1 MAFYQFGTGG
11 GGQLKN
17 HRGFVFVFA
26 GKDGEEGRCQDAR
39 TESEA
44 IRPKKATVV
53 TLHCYLG
60 TVHVQWAHASAN
72 INYCHTFGKLV
83 PSKIIPLLKITMNPA
98 IF

>member
-1 MAFYQFGTGG
+1 MRMKFCPRWSDFQAREGNLSVGVLSFWYRRWG
-11 GGQLKN
+11 LAKKN

-72 INYCHTFGKLV
+72 IKTICQQ
-83 PSKIIPLLKITMNPA
+83 
-98 IF
+98 

>member
-1 MAFYQFGTGG
+1 MRMKFCPRWSDFQAREGNLSVGVLSFWYRRWG
-11 GGQLKN
+11 LAKKN

-60 TVHVQWAHASAN
+60 SGHMHLQIS
-72 INYCHTFGKLV
+72 KLFV
-83 PSKIIPLLKITMNPA
+83 NSE
-98 IF
+98 